1 MKKFVSACCAAATLL
16 TTVAASIAPGV
27 AAPMP
32 RPAIAA
38 GTAADIMPV
47 QYRRGFYNDRGF
59 YYFNGHRG
67 YRYGRPGWRQY
78 NGWWFPPAAFMAG
91 AIIGGALASPPPPPP
106 VYRRAYR
113 LNDAHVRWCYDRYRS
128 YRAADNS
135 YLASG
140 NIRRE
145 CVSPYMR

>member
-32 RPAIAA
+32 RPAVAT
-38 GTAADIMPV
+38 GTAEIMPV
-47 QYRRGFYNDRGF
+47 LYRRGFYNDRGF

-113 LNDAHVRWCYDRYRS
+113 LSDAHVRWCYDRYRS
-128 YRAADNS
+128 YRASDNS

-145 CVSPYMR
+145 CISPYMR